1 MVRDPLIF
9 AATSDLAGKM
19 RGKAFPSRKL
29 EKRIKSGVG
38 WVPTN
43 GLITCFDTIAPSPFG
58 SLGDLALMPDPETL
72 IQVDFEDGSAPERFV
87 LCDITT
93 TKGAPWSCCTRSMLK
108 TAIAR
113 LKACAGVTLNTAFEH
128 EFQIK
133 QGPRAGGTA
142 FTLESFAA
150 QRAFGETLMEVLGR
164 AGLHTDSYLKE
175 YGADQFEV
183 TVEPQQGV
191 VAADQAAILR
201 SLTHMTARRF
211 EQAITFSPI
220 TDPAGVGNGVHIH
233 MSFTNAAGAPI
244 TYDPAGPCGM
254 SHTTQCFIAGV
265 LKYLPQIL
273 CLLAPSVISYTRL
286 TPHRWSAAFNN
297 LGFQDRETA
306 VRICPVT
313 ATDPIGIAQQF
324 NFEVRCLDAA
334 ASPHLALAALVH
346 AGCQGIE
353 DNLDA
358 PATSE
363 GDLSELSPKALADS
377 GYVRLPESLKTAL
390 DTFEADKVVR
400 GWFPDTFS
408 LVYLAHK
415 RAEITYVEG
424 MTDLDRYDAYAGIY

>member
-9 AATSDLAGKM
+9 AAISDLAGKM
-19 RGKAFPSRKL
+19 RGKSFPMSKL
-29 EKRIKSGVG
+29 EKRVKSGVG

-58 SLGDLALMPDPETL
+58 SLGDLALMPDLETL
-72 IQVDFEDGSAPERFV
+72 IEVDFEDGSAPERFV
-87 LCDITT
+87 LCDIAT
-93 TKGAPWSCCTRSMLK
+93 TKGAPWSCCTRTILK
-108 TAIAR
+108 SAIAR
-113 LKACAGVTLNTAFEH
+113 LKTCADVTLNASFEH

-133 QGPRAGGTA
+133 QGPRAHGTA

-150 QRAFGETLMEVLGR
+150 HREFGETLMGVLDR
-164 AGLHTDSYLKE
+164 AGLHTDTFLKE

-183 TVEPQQGV
+183 TVEPQQGL
-191 VAADQAAILR
+191 VAADEAAILR

-211 EQAITFSPI
+211 EQPITFSPI

-233 MSFTNAAGAPI
+233 MSFMNAAGAPI
-244 TYDPAGPCGM
+244 THDPLDPYGM
-254 SHTTQCFIAGV
+254 SRTTQCFVAGV

-297 LGFQDRETA
+297 LGFQDREAA

-313 ATDPIGIAQQF
+313 ATDPIGIARQY
-324 NFEVRCLDAA
+324 NFEVRSLDAA

-353 DNLDA
+353 DSLDA
-358 PATSE
+358 PAASE
-363 GDLSELSPKALADS
+363 GDLSELSSKALADS
-377 GYVRLPESLKTAL
+377 GYVRLPESLETAL
-390 DTFEADKVVR
+390 DAFEADKVVR
-400 GWFPDTFS
+400 GWFPETFP

-415 RAEITYVEG
+415 RAEITHVEG
-424 MTDLDRYDAYAGIY
+424 KTVLERYDAYARVY

>member
-9 AATSDLAGKM
+9 AAISDLAGKM
-19 RGKAFPSRKL
+19 RGKSFPMSKL
-29 EKRIKSGVG
+29 EKRVKSGVG

-58 SLGDLALMPDPETL
+58 SLGDLALMPDLETL
-72 IQVDFEDGSAPERFV
+72 IEVDFEDGSAPERFV
-87 LCDITT
+87 LCDIAT
-93 TKGAPWSCCTRSMLK
+93 TKGAPWSCCTRTILK
-108 TAIAR
+108 SAIAR
-113 LKACAGVTLNTAFEH
+113 LKTCADVTLNAAFEH

-133 QGPRAGGTA
+133 QGPRAQGTA

-150 QRAFGETLMEVLGR
+150 HREFGETLMGVLDR
-164 AGLHTDSYLKE
+164 AGLHTDTFLKE

-183 TVEPQQGV
+183 TVEPQQGL
-191 VAADQAAILR
+191 VAADEAAILR

-211 EQAITFSPI
+211 EQPITFSPI

-233 MSFTNAAGAPI
+233 MSFMNAAGAPI
-244 TYDPAGPCGM
+244 THDPLDPYGM
-254 SHTTQCFIAGV
+254 SRTTQCFVAGV

-297 LGFQDRETA
+297 LGFQDREAA

-313 ATDPIGIAQQF
+313 ATDPIGIARQY
-324 NFEVRCLDAA
+324 NFEVRSLDAA

-353 DNLDA
+353 DSLDA
-358 PATSE
+358 PAASE
-363 GDLSELSPKALADS
+363 GDLSELSSKALADS
-377 GYVRLPESLKTAL
+377 GYVRLPESLETAL
-390 DTFEADKVVR
+390 DAFEADKVVR
-400 GWFPDTFS
+400 GWFPETFP

-415 RAEITYVEG
+415 RAEITHVEG
-424 MTDLDRYDAYAGIY
+424 KTVLERYDAYARVY